1 MPSPQ
6 WRPGSDAV
14 ILNSQLNSSAAVGP
28 TAKGYGQMFIVFP
41 GESLCQ
47 KNLGGAQVCMAC
59 LWRALDLGSKR
70 LIFTRFSLFL
80 KEDFYRHYHWLDYSG
95 KIRIFMEEADQC
107 RLSPFLFSFSC
118 KRGWSWCSK
127 VKLRD
132 LYANSQLKSVTANAR
147 PSSLL
152 PQDLLELYCD
162 RLFVFGI
169 IRFIVMKGRGYG
181 WWQ

>member
-1 MPSPQ
+1 MKAWFGCSDPEFPTKFIGRCRLHSLKQRPDIYCISWREFAPKKPRITPSCE
-6 WRPGSDAV
+6 WD
-14 ILNSQLNSSAAVGP
+14 
-28 TAKGYGQMFIVFP
+28 F
-41 GESLCQ
+41 
-47 KNLGGAQVCMAC
+47 
-59 LWRALDLGSKR
+59 LWRELDLGSKR